1 MSAGLRTASVPPD
14 RATTPAEPPG
24 SEAYLSGPGFSE
36 AASTEDIRA
45 CFRLLLG
52 RDPNPEEWR
61 GHASR
66 AGETLHSV
74 VASYVGSLEFS
85 RRGLLR
91 EDESARPT
99 LTELREF
106 RIYSAPDDAAVGRYV
121 QADAYEP
128 EVSANFRRILRPGM
142 GVLDIGANIGYFT
155 MLGAALVGPSGH
167 VLAIEPNGRN
177 VRLLEASRRA
187 NGFAHV
193 TVAQLA
199 AGAETG
205 VLVLHRSHSNG
216 TTSPPGAELAALL
229 GAETVGCVR
238 PDALV
243 PAARRIDLIKVDV
256 EGAEY
261 LALSGCAEI
270 IRRDRP
276 VIISE
281 FSPNLMPGISGV
293 SGPDFLAWL
302 TGRGYALSVITPR
315 GGAEPAGIDRV
326 MAIQAER
333 GIDHVD
339 ILAEPAQEQRF
350 AWRRG

>member
-1 MSAGLRTASVPPD
+1 MSGALRSAAAPPD
-14 RATTPAEPPG
+14 PAPASCE
-24 SEAYLSGPGFSE
+24 L
-36 AASTEDIRA
+36 ASTEDIRA

-52 RDPNPEEWR
+52 REPNPEEWR

-66 AGETLHSV
+66 AGEPLHSV

-91 EDESARPT
+91 EDEASRPV
-99 LTELREF
+99 LTALPEF

-121 QADAYEP
+121 RADCYEP
-128 EVSANFRRILRPGM
+128 EVGASFRRILRPGM

-155 MLGAALVGPSGH
+155 MLAAALVGPAGY

-177 VRLLEASRRA
+177 VRLLEASRRE
-187 NGFAHV
+187 NGFEHV
-193 TVAQLA
+193 TVAQVA

-216 TTSPPGAELAALL
+216 TTSAPGAGLAALL
-229 GAETVGCVR
+229 GAETVGCAR
-238 PDALV
+238 PDALL
-243 PAARRIDLIKVDV
+243 PAGRRIDLIKVDV

-276 VIISE
+276 TIISE

-293 SGPDFLAWL
+293 SGPGYLAWL
-302 TGRGYALSVITPR
+302 TGCGYALSVITPD
-315 GGAEPAGIDRV
+315 GGVLPAAIDAV

-339 ILAEPAQEQRF
+339 ILAEPVQERRF
-350 AWRRG
+350 TWRRG

>member
-1 MSAGLRTASVPPD
+1 MSAGLRSASVLPD
-14 RATTPAEPPG
+14 QAPIGAAALTG
-24 SEAYLSGPGFSE
+24 SASSE
-36 AASTEDIRA
+36 LASTEDIRA

-61 GHASR
+61 GHAMR

-91 EDESARPT
+91 EDESTRPI
-99 LTELREF
+99 LTALREF
-106 RIYSAPDDAAVGRYV
+106 EIYSAPDDAAVGRYV

-128 EVSANFRRILRPGM
+128 EVAASFRRILRPGM
-142 GVLDIGANIGYFT
+142 GLLDIGANIGYFT
-155 MLGAALVGPSGH
+155 MLGAALVGPAGY

-177 VRLLEASRRA
+177 VRLLEASRRV

-193 TVAQLA
+193 IVAQLA
-199 AGAETG
+199 AAAETG

-216 TTSPPGAELAALL
+216 TTSAPGADIGALL
-229 GAETVGCVR
+229 GAETVGCAR
-238 PDALV
+238 PDALL

-276 VIISE
+276 TIISE
-281 FSPNLMPGISGV
+281 FSPNLMPGISGI
-293 SGPDFLAWL
+293 SGPDYLAWL
-302 TGRGYALSVITPR
+302 TGCGYALSVITPE
-315 GGAEPAGIDRV
+315 GGAQPAGIEGV

-339 ILAEPAQEQRF
+339 VLAEPVRDRRF

>member
-1 MSAGLRTASVPPD
+1 MSADLRSAAVVPD
-14 RATTPAEPPG
+14 RAAAPE
-24 SEAYLSGPGFSE
+24 L
-36 AASTEDIRA
+36 ASTEDIRA

-52 RDPNPEEWR
+52 REPNPEEWR
-61 GHASR
+61 GHAMR
-66 AGETLHSV
+66 AGQTLHSV

-91 EDESARPT
+91 EDETGAPV
-99 LTELREF
+99 LTELRDF
-106 RIYSAPDDAAVGRYV
+106 RIYSAPDDAAVGHYV
-121 QADAYEP
+121 RADAYEP
-128 EVSANFRRILRPGM
+128 EVGACFRRILRPGM

-155 MLGAALVGPSGH
+155 MLSAGLVGPAGY

-187 NGFAHV
+187 NGFAQV

-199 AGAETG
+199 AGADTG

-216 TTSPPGAELAALL
+216 TTSAPGDGLAALL

-243 PAARRIDLIKVDV
+243 PATRRIDLIKVDV

-261 LALSGCAEI
+261 LALRGSAEI

-293 SGPDFLAWL
+293 SGPDYLAWL
-302 TGRGYALSVITPR
+302 TGCGYALSVITPQ
-315 GGAEPAGIDRV
+315 GGAQPAGIDRV

-339 ILAEPAQEQRF
+339 ILAEPVRERQF
-350 AWRRG
+350 VWRRG

>member
-1 MSAGLRTASVPPD
+1 MSAGLRTAAVVPD
-14 RATTPAEPPG
+14 RATAPEP
-24 SEAYLSGPGFSE
+24 FSE
-36 AASTEDIRA
+36 VASTDDIRA

-91 EDESARPT
+91 EDEAGCPV
-99 LTELREF
+99 LTALREF

-128 EVSANFRRILRPGM
+128 EVAASFRRILRPGM

-155 MLGAALVGPSGH
+155 MLSAALVGSAGY

-177 VRLLEASRRA
+177 VRLLEASRRL
-187 NGFAHV
+187 NGFDQV

-216 TTSPPGAELAALL
+216 TTSPPGAGIAALL
-229 GAETVGCVR
+229 GAETVGCAR

-261 LALSGCAEI
+261 LALSGCGGI

-276 VIISE
+276 RIISE
-281 FSPNLMPGISGV
+281 FSPNLMPGISGI
-293 SGPDFLAWL
+293 SGPEYLAWL
-302 TGRGYALSVITPR
+302 TGCGYTLSVITPE
-315 GGAEPAGIDRV
+315 GGAQPATIDQV

-339 ILAEPAQEQRF
+339 ILAEPVSDRRF
-350 AWRRG
+350 GWRRG